1 MVLFRDCK
9 FFSSV
14 LLDQCYS
21 SVTAKFYL
29 ADQRYSLATDQF
41 YLASKG
47 KYILEVSVWTNPKEG
62 RDSILALLFKFF
74 FFSSH

>member
-1 MVLFRDCK
+1 MVLLRDCK

-29 ADQRYSLATDQF
+29 ADQCYSLATDQF

-47 KYILEVSVWTNPKEG
+47 KYILEVSVWTNPKEE
-62 RDSILALLFKFF
+62 RDSTLALLFKFF